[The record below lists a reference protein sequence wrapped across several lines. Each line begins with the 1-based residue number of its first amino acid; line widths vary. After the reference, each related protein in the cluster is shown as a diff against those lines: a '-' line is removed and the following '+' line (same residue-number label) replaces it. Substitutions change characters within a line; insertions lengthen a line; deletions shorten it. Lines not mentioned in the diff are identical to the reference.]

1 MRFTIQRE
9 DSVIILSEE
18 EARQIYDELKKVD
31 EIQEILSV
39 IQDEKYDK
47 RILTLDHEAL
57 EIAVK
62 YFENAIA
69 TCTTE
74 VYEQAIEEACVCVGI
89 LKNEGE

>member
-31 EIQEILSV
+31 AIQEILSLM
-39 IQDEKYDK
+39 QDEKYAN
-47 RILTLDHEAL
+47 RILTLDQDAL

-62 YFENAIA
+62 YYENAIA
-69 TCTTE
+69 TCTAE